1 MTHIYDSSVALT
13 QIFRMTWKYWDEK
26 TNDWSYL
33 EQGMNFDLDSDSLS
47 HSTNEISFE
56 IRKKN
61 LSILTIQE
69 Y

>member
-33 EQGMNFDLDSDSLS
+33 EQGMNFDHLDSHSMPI
-47 HSTNEISFE
+47 STNQI
-56 IRKKN
+56 
-61 LSILTIQE
+61 
-69 Y
+69 

>member
-1 MTHIYDSSVALT
+1 MLECIAST
-13 QIFRMTWKYWDEK
+13 QIGENGKPLKYWDEK

-61 LSILTIQE
+61 LSILIIQE
-69 Y
+69 F

>member
-1 MTHIYDSSVALT
+1 
-13 QIFRMTWKYWDEK
+13 MTWKYWDEK

-56 IRKKN
+56 IRKKEFIDSYN
-61 LSILTIQE
+61 SRILKKSSIESLMNDL
-69 Y
+69 